1 MSNSGDGD
9 RHGNFFE
16 MIDQIMSEMGKTK
29 KMFMLM
35 IITMLLFPSGTLLVA
50 TIAVFPIFDDN
61 VDAKLLAALVN
72 GEMTQEEYDTTKK
85 ILSSN
90 GGSTDELAL
99 GINRIVLLVSVV
111 WLIIGIRQW
120 VILSRWGKRYKVF
133 KKSRDEADKKL
144 QDGDDGYYKQD

>member
-1 MSNSGDGD
+1 MSSSGEGD

-16 MIDQIMSEMGKTK
+16 MVDQMMSEMGRTK

-50 TIAVFPIFDDN
+50 AIAVFPVFDDN

-72 GEMTQEEYDTTKK
+72 GDMTQEEYDAAKK
-85 ILSSN
+85 VLSGN
-90 GGSTDELAL
+90 GGSTDELVL

-111 WLIIGIRQW
+111 WLVIGIRQW

-144 QDGDDGYYKQD
+144 QGEDDEQ